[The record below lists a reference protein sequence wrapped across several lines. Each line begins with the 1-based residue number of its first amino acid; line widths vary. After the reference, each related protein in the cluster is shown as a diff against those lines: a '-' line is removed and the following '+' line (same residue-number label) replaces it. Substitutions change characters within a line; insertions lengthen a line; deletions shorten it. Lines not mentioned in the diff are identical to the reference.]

1 MGKLLTFAFVKIKDI
16 TQYLE
21 TIAPLALQESYDN
34 SGLLVG
40 NKDTEV
46 TQALIS
52 LDCTED
58 VVQEAINK
66 GCNLIISHHPIIF
79 GGLKRLNGNNY
90 IERTVIK
97 AIQNNIALY
106 AIHTNLDNVLNS
118 GVNEKIAQKLGLEN
132 VKILSLKADLLCKLV
147 TFCPTAQAPQVRQ
160 AIFNAGAGTIGQYDE
175 CSFNSEGIGTFR
187 GGEGTNP
194 VAGNAGT
201 QHQEQEIRIETIFP
215 AYMQGAVISALLQ
228 AHPYEEV
235 AYDIYPLKNKHPQT
249 GAGIIGQLSTAME
262 ADAFLQHLKTQLKA
276 EGIRYTPINKKIQ
289 KVAVCGGSGSFL
301 LRDAI
306 SQNADAFVTA
316 DFKYHQ
322 FFDAENRLMIV
333 DVGHYESEQYTIELL
348 AEILNKKF
356 STFAVLFSEVNTNPI
371 KYYK

>member
-1 MGKLLTFAFVKIKDI
+1 MKIKEI

-21 TIAPLALQESYDN
+21 IIAPLALQESYDN

-46 TQALIS
+46 TKVLIS
-52 LDCTED
+52 LDCIED
-58 VVQEAINK
+58 VVQEAIDK

-79 GGLKRLNGNNY
+79 SGLKRLNGNNY

-106 AIHTNLDNVLNS
+106 AIHTNLDNVLYN
-118 GVNEKIAQKLGLEN
+118 GVNQKIAQKLGLEN
-132 VKILSLKADLLCKLV
+132 TKILSPKGEILYKLV
-147 TFCPTAQAPQVRQ
+147 TFCPLAQAPQVRE
-160 AIFNAGAGTIGQYDE
+160 AIFAAGAGEIGNYDE
-175 CSFNSEGIGTFR
+175 CSFNAQGLGTFR
-187 GGEGTNP
+187 GNEGADP
-194 VAGNAGT
+194 FVGKVGK
-201 QHQEQEIRIETIFP
+201 QHQEEEVRIETVFP
-215 AYMQGAVISALLQ
+215 AYLQSAVISALLQ
-228 AHPYEEV
+228 AHPYEEI
-235 AYDIYPLKNKHPQT
+235 AYDIYALKNKHPQT
-249 GAGIIGQLSTAME
+249 GAGIIGKLNQALTT
-262 ADAFLQHLKTQLKA
+262 DDFLALLKSELKA

-289 KVAVCGGSGSFL
+289 KVAVCGGSGSFV

-306 SQNADAFVTA
+306 AQNADALVTA

-322 FFDAENRLMIV
+322 FFDAESKLMIA

-356 STFAVLFSEVNTNPI
+356 STFAVLFSQVNTNPI

>member
-1 MGKLLTFAFVKIKDI
+1 MKIKEI

-40 NKDTEV
+40 SKDTEV
-46 TQALIS
+46 TKVLIS
-52 LDCTED
+52 LDCIED
-58 VVQEAINK
+58 VVQEAIDK

-79 GGLKRLNGNNY
+79 SGLKRLNGNNY

-106 AIHTNLDNVLNS
+106 AIHTNLDNVLHN
-118 GVNEKIAQKLGLEN
+118 GVNQKIAQKLGLEN
-132 VKILSLKADLLCKLV
+132 TKILSPKGDTLCKLV
-147 TFCPTAQAPQVRQ
+147 TFCPTSKAQQVRD
-160 AIFNAGAGTIGQYDE
+160 AIFAAGAGHIGNYDE
-175 CSFNSEGIGTFR
+175 CSFNTQGLGTFR
-187 GGEGTNP
+187 GQEGTNP
-194 VAGNAGT
+194 FVGKVGE
-201 QHQEQEIRIETIFP
+201 QHQEEEVRIETVFP
-215 AYMQGAVISALLQ
+215 NYLQGAVVSALLQ

-235 AYDIYPLKNKHPQT
+235 AYDIYALKNKHAQI
-249 GAGIIGQLSTAME
+249 GAGIIGTLNQAID
-262 ADAFLQHLKTQLKA
+262 ADDFLALLKNELKA
-276 EGIRYTPINKKIQ
+276 EGIRYTPINKKIH
-289 KVAVCGGSGSFL
+289 KVAVCGGSGSFV

-306 SQNADAFVTA
+306 AQNADALVTA

-322 FFDAENRLMIV
+322 FFDAENKLMIA

-356 STFAVLFSEVNTNPI
+356 STFAVLFSQVNTNPI

>member
-1 MGKLLTFAFVKIKDI
+1 MKIKEI

-46 TQALIS
+46 TKVLIS
-52 LDCTED
+52 LDCIED
-58 VVQEAINK
+58 VVQEAIDK

-79 GGLKRLNGNNY
+79 SGLKRLNGSNY

-106 AIHTNLDNVLNS
+106 AIHTNLDNVLHN
-118 GVNEKIAQKLGLEN
+118 GVNQKIAQKLGLEN
-132 VKILSLKADLLCKLV
+132 TKILSPKRDILCKLV
-147 TFCPTAQAPQVRQ
+147 TFCPTATAQQVRD
-160 AIFNAGAGTIGQYDE
+160 AIFAAGAGHIGNYDE
-175 CSFNSEGIGTFR
+175 CSFNSQGIGTFK
-187 GGEGTNP
+187 GNEEATPFVGNIGE
-194 VAGNAGT
+194 
-201 QHQEQEIRIETIFP
+201 QHNEEEVRIETVFP
-215 AYMQGAVISALLQ
+215 THLQGAVINALLQ

-235 AYDIYPLKNKHPQT
+235 AYDIYALKNKHAQI
-249 GAGIIGQLSTAME
+249 GAGIIGTLGQAL
-262 ADAFLQHLKTQLKA
+262 DANDFLALLKNELKA
-276 EGIRYTPINKKIQ
+276 EGIRYTPINKRIQ
-289 KVAVCGGSGSFL
+289 KVAVCGGSGSFV

-306 SQNADAFVTA
+306 AQSADALVTA

-322 FFDAENRLMIV
+322 FFDAENKLMIA

-356 STFAVLFSEVNTNPI
+356 STFAVLFSQVNTNPI